1 MVGRQPCGLLHRSA
15 RTGSNEGNAA
25 LLPRAFAP
33 TRARLELASPS
44 PSSGWTEHF
53 HLQAVVRHTTKGPG
67 ACARSQETRPDDT
80 DYFSELLIEVNFS
93 FSVVPRPFTA
103 AIIAS
108 EIPAA
113 INPYSIAVAPHSS
126 RQKLLTNA
134 FIDSSFSVFR
144 RSAISLRSRFGTCRL
159 KLKDPLKKELASFA
173 DIQQQFSLNFSRRSA
188 GTIKT
193 VCPAAAL
200 RANAEGLACEGPI
213 APKSDGLG

>member
-33 TRARLELASPS
+33 TGARLELASPS

-67 ACARSQETRPDDT
+67 ACARPQETRPDDT

-126 RQKLLTNA
+126 CQKLPSKA
-134 FIDSSFSVFR
+134 FIASCLCFEFSVFR
-144 RSAISLRSRFGTCRL
+144 RSAVSLRSRYGTYRRNS
-159 KLKDPLKKELASFA
+159 KFPLNMELASFE
-173 DIQQQFSLNFSRRSA
+173 DISTQFSSNCNGCS
-188 GTIKT
+188 T
-193 VCPAAAL
+193 VRIATRCVGSLPT
-200 RANAEGLACEGPI
+200 ACAYTSP
-213 APKSDGLG
+213 